1 VTKFFATLLVAFS
14 VGPLGL
20 GACGGAANEKPA
32 VATRPASASAGPA
45 WAQTGD
51 RSDAN
56 GSLFV
61 CEGDGATEEAAL
73 AAAQA
78 ICNDKVCK
86 LCGVEVESVVQTTE
100 TLKGVSMQR
109 KVVERCRRFRKG
121 EPKVRQK
128 TTDCG
133 AQGCATWL
141 SVEFSKEDEKNEC
154 SAYAAEHFAD
164 PAECQRLID
173 AFRSTQ
179 GRSAPSFRQR
189 AQLLDDALAACKDI
203 DVRPTPLVDA
213 LQQKLIAG
221 MESFEFTPAKQLE
234 RLEEPFFDSTWYHSR
249 EEMMRDRQAGDA
261 YLTTYGPLVEQ
272 IGETP
277 TLTDRIKLVRDYVFN
292 RAQVFDV
299 IEAAEADTLDSAS
312 GIARLLA
319 ALRAAPPG
327 AQYGSPDVHF
337 AGLYRLR
344 QVRADIGGIT
354 QFYRQ
359 AYPPESLT
367 WERGIPLAVL
377 FVKDHHVDEVE
388 WKYIFDLHR
397 GHPCPVCVLTL
408 LGTPDHGGSQVR
420 DARFFAV
427 LDHDLALA
435 RRPGDRKRIVA
446 ELIPRDPQFTLHI
459 RTRLPK
465 DLQSALDWD
474 FFDRRL
480 DEAEA
485 ADDLAAVRQ
494 ILPLLAATV
503 SGEEI
508 DRSTCSGLA
517 DRLGLLGRKA
527 ALVEA
532 PPPSLDERICAC
544 LTGPMAHEGTR
555 VLSNKSELYDYA
567 LGKRLPCVQ
576 SR

>member
-1 VTKFFATLLVAFS
+1 MTRFSAGQVMVLLVA
-14 VGPLGL
+14 PLAL
-20 GACGGAANEKPA
+20 GACGGAAGERSVA
-32 VATRPASASAGPA
+32 ATRPASAGPGPA
-45 WAQTGD
+45 WAQAGD
-51 RSDAN
+51 RSTADGN
-56 GSLFV
+56 LFV
-61 CEGDGATEEAAL
+61 CQGDGPTEEAAL

-164 PAECQRLID
+164 PAECQRLIE
-173 AFRSTQ
+173 AFRTTP
-179 GRSAPSFRQR
+179 GRSAASFRQR

-221 MESFEFTPAKQLE
+221 MEVFEFTPAKQQA
-234 RLEEPFFDSTWYHSR
+234 RLEEPFFDTTWYHSR
-249 EEMMRDRQAGDA
+249 EEMMRDRRASDA

-272 IGETP
+272 INETP

-292 RAQVFDV
+292 RSQVFDV
-299 IEAAEADTLDSAS
+299 VEAAEADLLDSAA
-312 GIARLLA
+312 GVARLLA

-337 AGLYRLR
+337 AGLYRLEKI
-344 QVRADIGGIT
+344 RADIAGIE

-359 AYPPESLT
+359 AYPPASLN
-367 WERGIPLAVL
+367 WERGIPLANL
-377 FVKDHHVDEVE
+377 FAKDHRVDEVE

-397 GHPCPVCVLTL
+397 AHPCVVCVLKL
-408 LGTPDHGGSQVR
+408 LGTADHGGGQLR

-427 LDHDLALA
+427 LDHDLPLA
-435 RRPGDRKRIVA
+435 RRPQDRKRTVA
-446 ELIPRDPQFTLHI
+446 ELIPRDPQYTLHL
-459 RTRLPK
+459 RPLLPK
-465 DLQSALDWD
+465 DLQAALDWE

-485 ADDLAAVRQ
+485 ADDLVAARQ

-503 SGEEI
+503 SSEELGM
-508 DRSTCSGLA
+508 STCAGLG
-517 DRLGLLGRKA
+517 DRLALLDRQA
-527 ALVEA
+527 ALVGA
-532 PPPSLDERICAC
+532 PPPALDERICAC
-544 LTGPMAHEGTR
+544 LTGPMAREGTR
-555 VLSNKSELYDYA
+555 VLSNKSQLYDYA
-567 LGKRLPCVQ
+567 LGRRLPCVQ